1 VVKTILIVILIFCFS
16 SNVIA
21 GYSFITEAEGYACIS
36 VDKSRLEAEIEAR
49 NDAKRSAA
57 DNAYNFI
64 NPQHGIVSDTPFV
77 VSAAASIQVLN
88 KEWHKDEKGTDCVKV
103 KIRAEVAELTEKNPW
118 TDHHKKITLDD
129 VMTENSGARLNIKV
143 WSDKKEYRQSEQ
155 IRVRMKG
162 NQPFYAKILLKDGT
176 GRLFQILPSPCHANN
191 YFQGGIVHE
200 IPSHG
205 DCYEIKADSFSTEDV
220 VIFYASSSPLGEL
233 EIERE
238 GNIYVVRTSAKD
250 LSKKVREVKFDT
262 KPEQK
267 RNPIAEFIEKTL
279 KLNIIQ

>member
-1 VVKTILIVILIFCFS
+1 
-16 SNVIA
+16 
-21 GYSFITEAEGYACIS
+21 
-36 VDKSRLEAEIEAR
+36 
-49 NDAKRSAA
+49 
-57 DNAYNFI
+57 
-64 NPQHGIVSDTPFV
+64 
-77 VSAAASIQVLN
+77 
-88 KEWHKDEKGTDCVKV
+88 
-103 KIRAEVAELTEKNPW
+103 
-118 TDHHKKITLDD
+118 
-129 VMTENSGARLNIKV
+129 
-143 WSDKKEYRQSEQ
+143 
-155 IRVRMKG
+155 MKG

-205 DCYEIKADSFSTEDV
+205 DCYEIKADSFSTKDV